1 VTFSASGVSSVI
13 CTVTQSGANLT
24 LSVLPPGITVAS
36 TSGATGNFNV
46 TSNTSWSVTDD
57 ATWLNLSSAS
67 GNGSGTLTVTTASA
81 NPSTD
86 TRSANVTFSASGVS
100 SVICTVTQSGIII
113 TIPDLSTTPVSEITS
128 TTAKSGGTITNDRGS
143 SVTARGVCW
152 SINENPTVGL
162 STKTSDGTGIGSF
175 TSYITGLTPGIT
187 YYIRAYA
194 TNSAGTAYGDQV
206 SFKCDLNTS
215 INDIKNSE
223 INVFPNP
230 ISGIL
235 TIEYLN
241 DDFKSIN
248 ILNSLGVI
256 LSKEKVVVPNQHLDF
271 SRYEYGLYILEFVK
285 AGGEVKR
292 VKVLN
297 H

>member
-1 VTFSASGVSSVI
+1 VTFSASGVSSI
-13 CTVTQSGANLT
+13 ISTVTQSG
-24 LSVLPPGITVAS
+24 
-36 TSGATGNFNV
+36 
-46 TSNTSWSVTDD
+46 
-57 ATWLNLSSAS
+57 
-67 GNGSGTLTVTTASA
+67 
-81 NPSTD
+81 
-86 TRSANVTFSASGVS
+86 
-100 SVICTVTQSGIII
+100 VIL

-152 SINENPTVGL
+152 SINENPTVVL

-175 TSYITGLTPGIT
+175 TSYITGLTSGIT

-235 TIEYLN
+235 TIEFLN

-256 LSKEKVVVPNQHLDF
+256 LSKEKVVVPSQHLDF